1 MILRWIHYNLK
12 SIEEAVD
19 FITETP
25 HQTAHL
31 YLVADKKGN
40 FARVEYAPEESR
52 VEYSDSFLYC
62 TNHYQLVEMKKY
74 ERGDFDHSNT
84 EQRENK
90 IRNWRSSKEKFTQT

>member
-1 MILRWIHYNLK
+1 MNMILRWIHYNLK

-31 YLVADKKGN
+31 YMVADKKVN

-52 VEYSDSFLYC
+52 VE
-62 TNHYQLVEMKKY
+62 
-74 ERGDFDHSNT
+74 
-84 EQRENK
+84 
-90 IRNWRSSKEKFTQT
+90 

>member
-1 MILRWIHYNLK
+1 MILRWIHDNTK

-31 YLVADKKGN
+31 YMVADKKVN

-52 VEYSDSFLYC
+52 VE
-62 TNHYQLVEMKKY
+62 
-74 ERGDFDHSNT
+74 
-84 EQRENK
+84 
-90 IRNWRSSKEKFTQT
+90 

>member
-1 MILRWIHYNLK
+1 MNMILRWIHDNMK

-19 FITETP
+19 FINETP

-31 YLVADKKGN
+31 YLFADKKGN
-40 FARVEYAPEESR
+40 FAR